1 MARTTPIDK
10 LDKALATIFE
20 EYTKDIDGNMA
31 DIVTDVCKNG
41 TKALRQESKSKFSG
55 NDYASGWT
63 NEVEKG
69 RMYSVGTIYNKHYSL
84 PHLLEYGHAVIRG
97 GRKIGEAKPHE
108 HIAPVADKLVKEFE
122 QELRDKL

>member
-10 LDKALATIFE
+10 LNQALAAILT
-20 EYTKDIDGNMA
+20 EYADDIERNMG
-31 DIVTDVCKNG
+31 DIVAEVCKNG
-41 TKALRQESKSKFSG
+41 TKTLRAESRSKFEG

-108 HIAPVADKLVKEFE
+108 HIAPVAEKLVKEFE
-122 QELRDKL
+122 KELTDKL